1 MSIATLVISRLM
13 PLWIVVFAVWGI
25 FFPNLFA
32 GWHVAA
38 SPALGFVLF
47 IMGITLD
54 RSRLGILLQHP
65 KVPLLGSLG
74 KWIIGPAVS
83 VIIGLLFFGVSE
95 LFYGIVMAGI
105 VPSGTSAN
113 LNSLIG
119 RGDLALS
126 VTMSAIDTMIG
137 PLLTP
142 LLAKWLIGTSVPFAY
157 IPFLWKM
164 ITIVFLPLLFGIL
177 MQHVFPRSHEATK
190 PYASILSALS
200 LYVVVIGI
208 ASNASGPLLEHA
220 AILPVLFFCV
230 ILQILLQMLG
240 GYVYARWL
248 RCSDAECRSM
258 IFEVGICNTALATVL
273 ANDTFGPLAALA
285 SMANMVCNLT
295 LGSLLAVILAAIP
308 LRTYAPVSLNTSK

>member
-1 MSIATLVISRLM
+1 MRMATLVISRLM
-13 PLWIVVFAVWGI
+13 PLWIIVFATWGI
-25 FFPNLFA
+25 FSPDLFA
-32 GWHVAA
+32 GWHLAA

-54 RSRLGILLQHP
+54 RSRLGILLQNP
-65 KVPLLGSLG
+65 RIPLLGSLG
-74 KWIIGPAVS
+74 KWVIGPAVS
-83 VIIGLLFFGVSE
+83 VMIGLLFFGVSE
-95 LFYGIVMAGI
+95 LFYGVVMAGI

-142 LLAKWLIGTSVPFAY
+142 LLAKWLIGTSVQFAY
-157 IPFLWKM
+157 LPFLWKM
-164 ITIVFLPLLFGIL
+164 IKIVFLPLLLGIVV
-177 MQHVFPRSHEATK
+177 QHFFPRSHEAIK

-200 LYVVVIGI
+200 LYIVVIGI
-208 ASNASGPLLEHA
+208 ASNASSSLLEHA
-220 AILPVLFFCV
+220 AILPALFFCV

-273 ANDTFGPLAALA
+273 ANDTFGPLAGLA

-295 LGSLLAVILAAIP
+295 LGSLLAVILASTP
-308 LRTYAPVSLNTSK
+308 LRTYSSAPSTIAK